1 MTNVADKIRDVFY
14 EYLSYRHED
23 LEIIEKNLDN
33 GRQAAGLSERVFYK
47 KLLDIAEGWKKRF
60 EKDERFEL
68 DRIKM
73 HTVYDYQKENE
84 YYEELRKID
93 NLYLSMSIDMLR
105 FCEAGKYIYQNCIK
119 DIEFFEN
126 MYKRSVIDER
136 TKLEHAIKEKGEPQI
151 SKKNCIDHYTK
162 QFEEGRLKKIFD
174 RLIERE
180 FIPQATYYE
189 HFEYAFSDIDKP
201 AGYDGLIW
209 LKSNALCAY
218 FIYEFISNDTDTTPK
233 WEIGKNVFGINNMAQ
248 SVYGYISTKRGT
260 PRGSEDI
267 DRILKE

>member
-33 GRQAAGLSERVFYK
+33 GRQATGLSERVFYK

-60 EKDERFEL
+60 EL

-73 HTVYDYQKENE
+73 HASYDYYHKE
-84 YYEELRKID
+84 YEELRKID
-93 NLYLSMSIDMLR
+93 NLYLSMSIDDLR
-105 FCEAGKYIYQNCIK
+105 FCGEAGKYIYQNCIK

-126 MYKRSVIDER
+126 MHKRSVIEER

-162 QFEEGRLKKIFD
+162 QFEEGRLKTIFEK
-174 RLIERE
+174 LKEGE
-180 FIPQATYYE
+180 FILITIDYS
-189 HFEYAFSDIDKP
+189 HFKYAFSGIDKP
-201 AGYDGLIW
+201 AGYNGLKW

-218 FIYEFISNDTDTTPK
+218 FIF
-233 WEIGKNVFGINNMAQ
+233 
-248 SVYGYISTKRGT
+248 
-260 PRGSEDI
+260 
-267 DRILKE
+267 